1 MPLHA
6 INFDQ
11 QSLASVHVANIW
23 GSFACVKRPSDLLV
37 IDSAGESKID
47 ALLLAGSVIAALCA
61 AGLLAEDN
69 FNFYMRNSSCD
80 PDSTGEIMLLHVHS
94 ASFGVQQHEG
104 VPASLRNYKL
114 VIWTFVGWR
123 EGYAICAMHILSLSI
138 HRFAQCMHRGVQHSI
153 FAVCCAPRMRLTP

>member
-1 MPLHA
+1 M
-6 INFDQ
+6 
-11 QSLASVHVANIW
+11 
-23 GSFACVKRPSDLLV
+23 KRPPDLLV
-37 IDSAGESKID
+37 IDSAGESKIY

-69 FNFYMRNSSCD
+69 FNFYMRNSSYD

-123 EGYAICAMHILSLSI
+123 EGYAICAMHILYTDSRSACI
-138 HRFAQCMHRGVQHSI
+138 GACNIQHLRP
-153 FAVCCAPRMRLTP
+153 AVHHTCVLHHE